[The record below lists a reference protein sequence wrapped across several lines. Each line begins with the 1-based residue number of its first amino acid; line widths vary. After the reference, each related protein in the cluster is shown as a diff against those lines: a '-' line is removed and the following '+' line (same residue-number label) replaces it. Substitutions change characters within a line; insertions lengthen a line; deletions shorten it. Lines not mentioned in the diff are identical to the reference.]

1 MPRFEA
7 SNWAL
12 AMTSSSSNRPMAANT
27 GAVWPELTVGLAL
40 CAATHMRHEVDSV
53 CLGWLWVDSAAAVHN
68 IRDRQSHVD
77 HRNQRRIN
85 FPLRIRLYLAYK
97 GYPPQGKVNQVTI
110 DAGLLEGLRTGRRAK
125 RNHFNT

>member
-12 AMTSSSSNRPMAANT
+12 AMTSSSTSRPMAANT

-40 CAATHMRHEVDSV
+40 CAATQMRQEVDSV

-68 IRDRQSHVD
+68 IRDKQSQVN
-77 HRNQRRIN
+77 HRKVNRFRSCIG
-85 FPLRIRLYLAYK
+85 LICLAYI
-97 GYPPQGKVNQVTI
+97 GSAAQGNPSQVTMGMI
-110 DAGLLEGLRTGRRAK
+110 VM
-125 RNHFNT
+125 F